1 MRRQQVVKT
10 SAMSTTGVTKS
21 GDAASDND
29 EGDEQAATRMSATTR
44 AKMRATIE
52 REDKQ
57 GMGQFFETKQTQQ
70 PTTAMTLQEGGM
82 RHLGWWRIMGQTGAI
97 ASHKQCN

>member
-1 MRRQQVVKT
+1 MGATMRRRQAVKT

-57 GMGQFFETKQTQQ
+57 GMRHFFETKQTHQ
-70 PTTAMTLQEGGM
+70 PTTTMTLQEGGM
-82 RHLGWWRIMGQTGAI
+82 RHLGCGE
-97 ASHKQCN
+97 